1 MSLNKIKMKYS
12 RTTKRIFDRS
22 QRWEPMYEPEY
33 YDTSDK
39 SDPEAVKFL
48 ANFRKRLDV
57 IKPHQVKQTKYILD
71 RGENL

>member
-1 MSLNKIKMKYS
+1 MSNLQYS

-48 ANFRKRLDV
+48 ANFRKRLEA
-57 IKPHQVKQTKYILD
+57 IKPHQKVTKRYILD
-71 RGENL
+71 NQHYRSAK